1 MKVTIS
7 LKKKKD
13 NERFYLDKFLA
24 LLSKVADEIHHEE
37 SPDFIVSI
45 ATKKIGIEVT
55 DFHSDLKGESG
66 RPRRAVEETWTLLQ
80 GMIMEE
86 VDKYNK
92 LKETFGLL
100 SFKKLELPPKS
111 KHKKFTDE
119 LIKLSLEIID
129 SDYKVIKP
137 GGKYPLLNK
146 YLEKFCLERVGC
158 YITWQWNHNV
168 SSIGITET
176 RLINAIKSKIEKV
189 VKYKE
194 KNIDDLWLLIVSGHM
209 LSQAMGL
216 NLHYKL
222 NTFDQ
227 LNNLLKHS
235 GFNKIFIYQYMFD
248 VIYKWPG
255 WVKIGKENFIK
266 FGR

>member
-1 MKVTIS
+1 MR
-7 LKKKKD
+7 KKKE

-24 LLSKVADEIHHEE
+24 LLGKVADEIHPGE

-45 ATKKIGIEVT
+45 ATKKIGIELT

-66 RPRRAVEETWTLLQ
+66 KPRRAVEEAWRLIQ

-86 VDKYNK
+86 VKKCNK
-92 LKETFGLL
+92 LKETFGFL

-111 KHKKFTDE
+111 KHKIFTDE
-119 LIKLSLEIID
+119 LIKLSLGMID
-129 SDYKVIKP
+129 SDYKEIKP
-137 GGKYPLLNK
+137 GGDYPLLNK
-146 YLEKFCLERVGC
+146 YLEKYSLERAGC
-158 YITWQWNHNV
+158 YITWQWNHNASFV
-168 SSIGITET
+168 GITET
-176 RLINAIKSKIEKV
+176 RLINATKSKIEKV
-189 VKYKE
+189 VNYKE
-194 KNIDDLWLLIVSGHM
+194 KNIDALWLLIVSGHR

-216 NLHYKL
+216 NLHHKL

-235 GFNKIFIYQYMFD
+235 GYNKIFIYQYMFG
-248 VIYKWPG
+248 VIYEWPG

-266 FGR
+266 SDR